1 LLKILWISSNA
12 VPLRRKKRIIIE
24 GKGGRYKKEV
34 GIKGGNE
41 KNSIMNKKL
50 GISVGIIAIVA
61 ILAVFFLG
69 QVTGRTPAPALV
81 PTPSPSSV
89 SIPGIVQSKRP
100 AKITEIA
107 KAINIAPETIEK
119 HIEALGM
126 VKDANGKVYSDR
138 NSMSAMRL
146 EEWKKKREVVI
157 KKWSEIA
164 EKNPGLTQEEL
175 KEIYIRHYPDDE
187 DIGRYLEERE
197 EGAKTKVI
205 SPSTA
210 KIIRYEKRYN
220 GSNCVLCILLCIGVI
235 PGLLYYL
242 LARETIPIYEGD
254 EE

>member
-1 LLKILWISSNA
+1 MTDVKELEKLEKKQEKKVRLKKAYTKKAKEKGNLKGIEKAKAKETEAIA
-12 VPLRRKKRIIIE
+12 VLEQIREDKSLAE
-24 GKGGRYKKEV
+24 T
-34 GIKGGNE
+34 E
-41 KNSIMNKKL
+41 KHIRSYVEHMQPVEID
-50 GISVGIIAIVA
+50 
-61 ILAVFFLG
+61 
-69 QVTGRTPAPALV
+69 
-81 PTPSPSSV
+81 
-89 SIPGIVQSKRP
+89 
-100 AKITEIA
+100 EIA
-107 KAINIAPETIEK
+107 KALTLAPETIEK

-126 VKDANGKVYSDR
+126 VKDANGGVYSDR

-205 SPSTA
+205 SQSTA

-220 GSNCVLCILLCIGVI
+220 GSNCVLCILLCLGIV

>member
-1 LLKILWISSNA
+1 MSEVSEIEKAEKIQEKIVKKKKAYTEKAKEKGDSKNIEKAQAEEDKAVAVLEKIRENKQRAEAELKEEKIIL
-12 VPLRRKKRIIIE
+12 RIQERI
-24 GKGGRYKKEV
+24 RNY
-34 GIKGGNE
+34 
-41 KNSIMNKKL
+41 
-50 GISVGIIAIVA
+50 
-61 ILAVFFLG
+61 
-69 QVTGRTPAPALV
+69 
-81 PTPSPSSV
+81 
-89 SIPGIVQSKRP
+89 VQSKRA

-138 NSMSAMRL
+138 NSMSAIRL

-187 DIGRYLEERE
+187 DIGRYLKERA
-197 EGAKTKVI
+197 EGTKTKVI
-205 SPSTA
+205 SPPTA
-210 KIIRYEKRYN
+210 KIIRYEKKFN
-220 GSNCVLCILLCIGVI
+220 GSTCVLCILLCIGII

-242 LARETIPIYEGD
+242 FARETIPIYEGD